1 MREEETR
8 LLYEFARPR
17 ISWNK
22 LLPISAKKGIDPK
35 LKRKKDILK

>member
-1 MREEETR
+1 MSSRI
-8 LLYEFARPR
+8 AR

-22 LLPISAKKGIDPK
+22 LLSASKEKGIDPK